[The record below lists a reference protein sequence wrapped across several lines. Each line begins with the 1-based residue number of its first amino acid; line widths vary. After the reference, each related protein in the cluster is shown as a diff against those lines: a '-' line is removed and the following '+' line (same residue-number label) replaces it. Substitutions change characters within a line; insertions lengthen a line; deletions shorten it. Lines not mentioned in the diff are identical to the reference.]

1 MACSLSFNE
10 VFIMRL
16 VFSALTLAML
26 PVVAGIPAMAEEA
39 SPVVVVDDA
48 LFTQNTLLSDTEKKK
63 SAKQNQLNNQAEQL
77 ERLKQ
82 QEAELVA
89 RLDKA
94 KQQLEKD
101 YQRLSDTPDF
111 DLMPAQSA
119 YQSAWSKVKQ
129 NQSEQ
134 LEARQTH
141 ETLASELAAINAEET
156 VIRGKIA
163 QLQEERQRARIAT
176 IRSEISQKG
185 DLTVSFTN
193 TCRSDMTLEQCAKQ
207 TTTLALQKA
216 VRQYQS
222 ELIDG
227 TTEAKL
233 AKQNQSQAALN
244 IHVLKHQSSKAEFS
258 GENQYTQILK
268 VSLNTRPAENAPCKL
283 LNIDS
288 KYCFSPSQVVDG
300 EKVTET
306 AWHTLTIRSNQYGD
320 TVLIDGVKYGS
331 TPVEIMLPMGNHQ
344 ISIEKE
350 GYSTFRTDLM
360 VSQDQT
366 LRANLVAK
374 RNVAKTGETFA
385 DNLGSS
391 PAPEMAVVTE
401 GTYMI
406 GERAGKQVRLNRGFS
421 ISTTPITVAQFRA
434 FVDQSNYQTDAE
446 LHKICTRIEQAAIT
460 PIANKYWRDPGFSQQ
475 ENSPVVCVSQNDA
488 NAYVNWLSDKTGYHY
503 RLPTEDEWEIAAR
516 AGSEADY
523 WWGEKFGSG
532 QANTGWGGTPWSNN
546 STSPVKSFNA
556 NHFGLYDVVGNV
568 WEWTADSKGLLKGG
582 AWSFSPE
589 KAKAE
594 SQLFISPD
602 SAANFAGFRVVRVL

>member
-1 MACSLSFNE
+1 
-10 VFIMRL
+10 MRL

-94 KQQLEKD
+94 KQQLEKDYQQLEKD

-268 VSLNTRPAENAPCKL
+268 VSLNTRPAENAPCDRLKM
-283 LNIDS
+283 
-288 KYCFSPSQVVDG
+288 
-300 EKVTET
+300 
-306 AWHTLTIRSNQYGD
+306 R
-320 TVLIDGVKYGS
+320 
-331 TPVEIMLPMGNHQ
+331 
-344 ISIEKE
+344 
-350 GYSTFRTDLM
+350 R
-360 VSQDQT
+360 VS
-366 LRANLVAK
+366 
-374 RNVAKTGETFA
+374 
-385 DNLGSS
+385 
-391 PAPEMAVVTE
+391 
-401 GTYMI
+401 
-406 GERAGKQVRLNRGFS
+406 
-421 ISTTPITVAQFRA
+421 
-434 FVDQSNYQTDAE
+434 
-446 LHKICTRIEQAAIT
+446 C
-460 PIANKYWRDPGFSQQ
+460 
-475 ENSPVVCVSQNDA
+475 
-488 NAYVNWLSDKTGYHY
+488 
-503 RLPTEDEWEIAAR
+503 
-516 AGSEADY
+516 
-523 WWGEKFGSG
+523 
-532 QANTGWGGTPWSNN
+532 
-546 STSPVKSFNA
+546 
-556 NHFGLYDVVGNV
+556 
-568 WEWTADSKGLLKGG
+568 
-582 AWSFSPE
+582 
-589 KAKAE
+589 
-594 SQLFISPD
+594 
-602 SAANFAGFRVVRVL
+602 